1 VLIEFKLVFKIELM
15 TIPDTPQAFLT
26 TRALA
31 ARGVALARVR
41 LSACQSLAT
50 LRPDAPTP

>member
-1 VLIEFKLVFKIELM
+1 MEFKLVFKIELM